1 MIGFVRTYPNFIT
14 NLAPRFRWQLLHIF
28 IQTEIHG
35 TFILLF
41 ANFYRCHFNG
51 AVFGVII
58 YWLSIFGSILRYWVL
73 PWTVNCFHILVSVV
87 RFHLSQTLDFPSFSV
102 EYSVMSFVSNSSL
115 WNANTVTCL
124 PMSIICIRDT
134 TISSIHTFMSGPLMN
149 TLTYFPYIRSPLT
162 NILRPYC
169 DILSVFF
176 IISRAFVDMYSARF
190 NMSVVTWYIRDQLI
204 PIFLPLFWSLS
215 PISPKFKKIDPIHV
229 FTQNFNLENFVYL
242 QI

>member
-41 ANFYRCHFNG
+41 TNFYRCHFNG

-73 PWTVNCFHILVSVV
+73 PWTVNCFHILVSIV

-149 TLTYFPYIRSPLT
+149 ILTYFPYIRSPLT
-162 NILRPYC
+162 NILRAYC

-176 IISRAFVDMYSARF
+176 IISRALVDMYSW
-190 NMSVVTWYIRDQLI
+190 VHVLI
-204 PIFLPLFWSLS
+204 CVRILKFLLVSLKIKFMFYPAGFPGLFAVFKDERRTRKSLKAFFLQ
-215 PISPKFKKIDPIHV
+215 PK
-229 FTQNFNLENFVYL
+229 L
-242 QI
+242 